1 MIGMGSSGRAPPAIN
16 VVKLTNGTE
25 NNAAPGPVVPAGS
38 TVTFSY
44 VLTNQGNVPL
54 SGVAVSDNNSTP
66 ANLADDFNAT
76 FVGGDTNANGLLDLA
91 ETFTFTAS
99 RIATVGQYT
108 NVATATGTPPPG
120 GGPAVSDT

>member
-1 MIGMGSSGRAPPAIN
+1 MIGMGSSGRAPPALN

-44 VLTNQGNVPL
+44 VVTNPGNVPL
-54 SGVAVSDNNSTP
+54 SGVAVSDNNGTP

-76 FVGGDTNANGLLDLA
+76 FVGGDTKTNGLLDLA
-91 ETFTFTAS
+91 ERRLRS
-99 RIATVGQYT
+99 RHR
-108 NVATATGTPPPG
+108 
-120 GGPAVSDT
+120 